1 MSDEDPLKEIQF
13 FRGIAAA
20 QVAFVRIDPAISE
33 QLDRIEA
40 MLREVQQQIYD
51 ATGISDAAREH
62 WKRLE
67 RRDE

>member
-1 MSDEDPLKEIQF
+1 MEDDFMKVLPGEWKL
-13 FRGIAAA
+13 AAA
-20 QVAFVRIDPAISE
+20 ETVTFMRIDPAIRE

-51 ATGISDAAREH
+51 ATGISDAARKH
-62 WKRLE
+62 WERLE